1 MSTNL
6 ESVNK
11 LTHCVKLQTQL
22 QEIVSNVIKVTF
34 QAERLAWF
42 LFKCKLPTVQSLASV
57 ELVCNVSMDITAKME
72 VVLQFQFFVEENT
85 ANKQVNALDVL
96 MDTFFKEENVFIPL
110 LESIQLVKNTLLVD
124 FVTNAH

>member
-1 MSTNL
+1 
-6 ESVNK
+6 
-11 LTHCVKLQTQL
+11 
-22 QEIVSNVIKVTF
+22 
-34 QAERLAWF
+34 
-42 LFKCKLPTVQSLASV
+42 
-57 ELVCNVSMDITAKME
+57 MDITAKME

-96 MDTFFKEENVFIPL
+96 MDTSFKEENVFILL